1 MSFLDK
7 FFGPT
12 YAKELKEI
20 QPLVTTINS
29 LEAEIEKRTDAEL
42 ISSLAALKEQ
52 VTDDESLNTVLPE
65 VFALVREAAKRTMD
79 LRHYDVQLIGGV
91 ILHRG
96 KITEMRTGEGKT
108 LMATLPATLNA
119 LSGKGVHI
127 VTVNDYLARRDA
139 VWMGQFYAA
148 LGLSVGIINHNQS
161 FLYDAGHT
169 EKDAERDQEG
179 SYKVVYDFLRP
190 CTRQE
195 SYAADITYGT
205 NSEVGFDFLRDNI

>member
-20 QPLVTTINS
+20 EPLVATINS
-29 LEAEIEKRTDAEL
+29 LEPEKEALSDEEL
-42 ISSLAALKEQ
+42 LQSLVPLKEKISDG
-52 VTDDESLNTVLPE
+52 TDLDEVLPE
-65 VFALVREAAKRTMD
+65 VFALVREAAKRTMEM
-79 LRHYDVQLIGGV
+79 RHYDGQLIGGV
-91 ILHRG
+91 ILHKG

-119 LSGKGVHI
+119 LTGKGVHI

-139 VWMGQFYAA
+139 VWMGQIFAA
-148 LGLSVGIINHNQS
+148 LAVSVGIINHNES
-161 FLYDAGHT
+161 FLYDAGHV
-169 EKDAERDQEG
+169 EKDEQRDDEG
-179 SYKVVYDFLRP
+179 SYKIVYDFLRP

-195 SYAADITYGT
+195 AYAAD
-205 NSEVGFDFLRDNI
+205 LRNQQRVWV